1 MWEFLAA
8 ITKEQVGVAIAA
20 FGAIMLIFVVAL
32 GRERTWKVVQWVG
45 NKLSWRSPPPAAAL
59 AMLVGASMLA
69 GCAAFPRTTA
79 AFNEGGLG
87 PAIDEFLTQTSVRV
101 VAICQVA
108 DGPRLSS
115 IVDLAAIASGHAERV
130 AEIRAERQLW
140 CDAFD
145 GKLVL
150 DVQ

>member
-1 MWEFLAA
+1 MWEFLSE
-8 ITKEQVGVAIAA
+8 ITAKQVAVAIGA

-45 NKLSWRSPPPAAAL
+45 QKLTWRSGPPPAML
-59 AMLVGASMLA
+59 AMMVGASLVS

-87 PAIDEFLTQTSVRV
+87 PAIDEFLTQTAVRV

-108 DGPRLSS
+108 DAPRISS
-115 IVDLAAIASGHAERV
+115 IVDLAAIAADRAGQL

-140 CDAFD
+140 CDAFN
-145 GKLVL
+145 GELVL
-150 DVQ
+150 DIQ